1 MAIQPVTVPAKGDD
15 QEWKREV
22 QRVLDA
28 LIADLAAARTEIDY
42 LKGRVR

>member
-1 MAIQPVTVPAKGDD
+1 MPIQPVTVTPKGDD

-22 QRVLDA
+22 QRVTDQLV
-28 LIADLAAARTEIDY
+28 ADLAAARTEIDY